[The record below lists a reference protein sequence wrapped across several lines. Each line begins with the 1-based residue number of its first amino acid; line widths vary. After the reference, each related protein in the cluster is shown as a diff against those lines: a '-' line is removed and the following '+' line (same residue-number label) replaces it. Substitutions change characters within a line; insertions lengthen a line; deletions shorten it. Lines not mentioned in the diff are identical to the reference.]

1 MKEAVEY
8 GINIFCKDILG
19 LEPSIATTLGN
30 NFYGASILIY
40 ENNTELNWILL
51 FKKDT
56 LKKVAQILLFEDNL
70 SEENYIDLLKEVSN
84 QIIGIAKVKLEER
97 NQNITY
103 KLGIP
108 KFLGHILTPI
118 PFELENRLL
127 YKIKNRTFLIAQ
139 KTQDRQSKKQEEKN
153 ESRR

>member
-8 GINIFCKDILG
+8 GINIFCKDVLD
-19 LEPSIATTLGN
+19 LKPDLATTLGS

-51 FKKDT
+51 FQKDT
-56 LKKVAQILLFEDNL
+56 LKKVAQILLLEDDL
-70 SEENYIDLLKEVSN
+70 SEEDNIDLLKEVSN
-84 QIIGIAKVKLEER
+84 QIIGIAKIKLEER
-97 NQNITY
+97 NRNTTY

-108 KFLGHILTPI
+108 KFLGHISAPI
-118 PFELENRLL
+118 PFKLENKLL

-139 KTQDRQSKKQEEKN
+139 KTQDR
-153 ESRR
+153 

>member
-19 LEPSIATTLGN
+19 LEPSIASTLGS

-108 KFLGHILTPI
+108 KFLGHILAPI

-127 YKIKNRTFLIAQ
+127 YKIENRTFLIAQ
-139 KTQDRQSKKQEEKN
+139 RTQDRQSKKT
-153 ESRR
+153 RRKK

>member
-1 MKEAVEY
+1 MKEAVKY
-8 GINIFCKDILG
+8 GINIFCKDILD
-19 LEPSIATTLGN
+19 LEPNMASSLGN

-70 SEENYIDLLKEVSN
+70 SEEDYIDLLKEVSN
-84 QIIGIAKVKLEER
+84 QIIGIAKIKLEEKNR
-97 NQNITY
+97 NNTY

-108 KFLGHILTPI
+108 KFLGHISTPI

-139 KTQDRQSKKQEEKN
+139 KTQNRQSKNKKKKN